1 MTYSEVYH
9 DGREKLERAGVPEA
23 ALDARLLLEHI
34 CGTSRND
41 LLAHGDTLVT
51 EENSQAYEAL
61 INRRS
66 QRIPI
71 QQLTGVQYF
80 MGLEFLVD
88 EHVLI
93 PRQDTEILVEE
104 ALKNLH
110 DGMRV
115 LDLCTGSGC
124 ILISLLHYSNGCRG
138 VGTDIS
144 REALRVAEKNA
155 CRLLS
160 TGFLD
165 GGGYSGVE
173 GFPDGGGYSGV
184 EGFSDGGSYSGVEG
198 FPDGGSYSGVEGFP
212 DDGGYSG
219 AEGFLDGNG
228 FLGGGVFLN
237 GDDFLV
243 GDDRIASL
251 KFIESDLFENVEG
264 TFDMIVSNPPY
275 IPTSV
280 METLMPEVRDHEPRI
295 ALDGSEDGLT
305 FYRRITQECGK
316 YLTGGGMLFF
326 EIGYDQ
332 AMAVSALMEKA
343 GFLEIQV
350 IKDYAGMDRVVFG
363 TLGFDM

>member
-1 MTYSEVYH
+1 MTYSEVYC
-9 DGREKLERAGVPEA
+9 DGREKLEESGVPEA
-23 ALDARLLLEHI
+23 ALDARLLLEHV

-41 LLAHGDTLVT
+41 LLVHGDAPVT
-51 EENSQAYEAL
+51 EENYLTYEAL

-66 QRIPI
+66 QRIPL

-80 MGLEFLVD
+80 MGLEFLVN

-93 PRQDTEILVEE
+93 PRQDTEVLVEE

-124 ILISLLHYSNGCRG
+124 ILISLLRYSNGCQG

-144 REALRVAEKNA
+144 REALTAAEENA
-155 CRLLS
+155 CRLLGGEEFS
-160 TGFLD
+160 DRKAFL
-165 GGGYSGVE
+165 YM
-173 GFPDGGGYSGV
+173 
-184 EGFSDGGSYSGVEG
+184 EGFSDGE
-198 FPDGGSYSGVEGFP
+198 DLLIGGDLSDREDLS
-212 DDGGYSG
+212 D
-219 AEGFLDGNG
+219 AEGFSVGEDLSDG
-228 FLGGGVFLN
+228 
-237 GDDFLV
+237 DAST
-243 GDDRIASL
+243 ASL
-251 KFIESDLFENVEG
+251 RFIESDLFETVEG

-275 IPTSV
+275 IPSSV
-280 METLMPEVRDHEPRI
+280 VETLMPEVRDHEPRL
-295 ALDGSEDGLT
+295 ALDGSEDGLM

-316 YLTGGGMLFF
+316 YLTRGGMLFF
-326 EIGYDQ
+326 EIGHDQ
-332 AMAVSALMEKA
+332 AEAVSALMEKA